1 MKSISILITGKV
13 QGVGFRY
20 FVLNKAIELQI
31 AGFVRNNR
39 DGSVYLEAEGAED
52 SINLFIFWCSR
63 GPARSRIEQT
73 FVESVPNSG
82 HKEFLVK

>member
-20 FVLNKAIELQI
+20 FVLNKAIELHI

-39 DGSVYLEAEGAED
+39 DGSVYLEAEGTEE
-52 SINLFIFWCSR
+52 SINLLIFWCSR
-63 GPARSRIEQT
+63 GPVRARIEQT
-73 FVESVPNSG
+73 IIEAVPFNG
-82 HKEFLVK
+82 YKEFFIN